1 MIELNDLNP
10 TKKPKQTASDYYKN
24 KRIIWDLRN
33 IISKY
38 NFEQKQQSTPWAV
51 STIWDNGGECAMQ
64 TINTTM
70 APNPWTYVN
79 NSTPN
84 PPKLNQ
90 KLLGFV

>member
-24 KRIIWDLRN
+24 KRIIWELRN
-33 IISKY
+33 TINKY
-38 NFEQKQQSTPWAV
+38 NFERKQQLTPWVV
-51 STIWDNGGECAMQ
+51 SNIWDNDGEYPMQ
-64 TINTTM
+64 TVTTNM
-70 APNPWTYVN
+70 VPNPWAYVY
-79 NSTPN
+79 NSSPN